1 MDLSACPTY
10 ITSTLTLYLQMW
22 YYPWYS
28 NVACTK
34 YRAEAYIEM
43 IFYHTQ
49 KFSVKRQQFQFIK
62 SLILFTFYTV
72 RASKVWTNSKMC
84 PDLWPNLTTGMALP
98 WSMVKMPFLDARI
111 ASLGVKLSVSHF
123 GKFCKPRT
131 KIQPRTD
138 TTKYQSI

>member
-49 KFSVKRQQFQFIK
+49 KFSVKDSSFI
-62 SLILFTFYTV
+62 IEIFYFV
-72 RASKVWTNSKMC
+72 EFLYSK
-84 PDLWPNLTTGMALP
+84 G
-98 WSMVKMPFLDARI
+98 
-111 ASLGVKLSVSHF
+111 
-123 GKFCKPRT
+123 
-131 KIQPRTD
+131 IQVMY
-138 TTKYQSI
+138 K